1 MTKETTDYQH
11 RLQESKEEIEELKSM
26 IEGQNHF
33 IKIMR
38 NSLEQKI
45 KAEDLEEI
53 LAQVLNMSRD
63 QRIDIFVIVSQLY
76 QELQQSNNNN
86 NQVH

>member
-1 MTKETTDYQH
+1 
-11 RLQESKEEIEELKSM
+11 
-26 IEGQNHF
+26 
-33 IKIMR
+33 MR